1 MLAVLWP
8 LRNRF
13 RRPTTLL
20 WTTVAAYSGG
30 RFVMFF
36 WRSDTTGF
44 AFGLNVAQVTSLA
57 LLAVAL
63 IGLWWARRSR
73 PERRR
78 TGPPYPGPDA
88 PARFAGRARA
98 ASRPVARS
106 EAVRPGATPR
116 NRPATPKNCARR
128 PGSCRR
134 PHREGPDL

>member
-73 PERRR
+73 P
-78 TGPPYPGPDA
+78 
-88 PARFAGRARA
+88 AGEPLA
-98 ASRPVARS
+98 AA
-106 EAVRPGATPR
+106 A
-116 NRPATPKNCARR
+116 
-128 PGSCRR
+128 
-134 PHREGPDL
+134 